1 MQGYNR
7 WREDDIQ
14 SAFHSIENGVSVN
27 KSAKIHGVPE
37 PTLRWRT
44 KHDLKK
50 PPTFNLSFLQ
60 FF

>member
-7 WREDDIQ
+7 WREDDIH

-27 KSAKIHGVPE
+27 KSAKIHGIPE

-50 PPTFNLSFLQ
+50 KPNL
-60 FF
+60 